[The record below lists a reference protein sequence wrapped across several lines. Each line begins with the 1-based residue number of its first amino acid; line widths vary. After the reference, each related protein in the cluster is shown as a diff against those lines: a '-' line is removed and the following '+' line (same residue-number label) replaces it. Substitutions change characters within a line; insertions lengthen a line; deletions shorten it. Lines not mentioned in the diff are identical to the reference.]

1 MLVVVTRAGS
11 EHPLVKVVLEADE
24 EETSTETEAAEEE
37 PPNPILP
44 VPKEMAYA
52 FVGFIALFLIIRLLL
67 FPKFKASMD
76 ARQARIRGDHEA
88 AERTR
93 AAAEHQAADYE
104 AGIAEAR
111 AEANRVL
118 EAARAEVEADRQAK
132 VAAANARIAERRA
145 LAAAE
150 TEAAKTAAMGQVE
163 EAVGEVAATIAGRAL
178 GRTIDPGA
186 VRDVVSE
193 VVNAGVAR

>member
-11 EHPLVKVVLEADE
+11 ELPLVKVVLEAEDE
-24 EETSTETEAAEEE
+24 STTEAGATEEE

-52 FVGFIALFLIIRLLL
+52 FVGFLALFLIIRLLL
-67 FPKFKASMD
+67 FPKFKASME

-104 AGIAEAR
+104 AGVADAR
-111 AEANRVL
+111 AEANRIL
-118 EAARAEVEADRQAK
+118 EVARAEVEADRQAK
-132 VAAANARIAERRA
+132 LAAANARIGERRA
-145 LAAAE
+145 VAAAE
-150 TEAAKTAAMGQVE
+150 TDAAKAAAMGQVE
-163 EAVGEVAATIAGRAL
+163 EAVGEVASTIAGRAL
-178 GRTIDPGA
+178 GRTIDPGS
-186 VRDVVSE
+186 VRDIVSE

>member
-1 MLVVVTRAGS
+1 VLVVVNRAGS
-11 EHPLVKVVLEADE
+11 EHPLVKVILQE
-24 EETSTETEAAEEE
+24 EETTTTETAATEKT

-44 VPKEMAYA
+44 VPKEMVYA
-52 FVGFIALFLIIRLLL
+52 FVGFLALFLIIRLLL
-67 FPKFKASMD
+67 FPKFKASME
-76 ARQARIRGDHEA
+76 ARQARIRGDHET

-104 AGIAEAR
+104 AGIGEAR
-111 AEANRVL
+111 AEANRIL

-132 VAAANARIAERRA
+132 VAAANARIGERRA
-145 LAAAE
+145 VATAE
-150 TEAAKTAAMGQVE
+150 TDAAKAAAMGQVE

-178 GRTIDPGA
+178 GRTIDPA
-186 VRDVVSE
+186 SVRDVVSE